1 MLISLLMVILC
12 PEEISVFSVFVNY
25 WNWSE
30 SLKFGLR
37 CLVRTQVIS
46 GELESFSE
54 SSISVSWRV
63 SLCISLNP
71 VKELKA
77 KFCLG
82 YLRVKFIV
90 FTQVMIL
97 LHSGIQ
103 AFLLVH

>member
-63 SLCISLNP
+63 SPVLISLYP
-71 VKELKA
+71 VKKLKA

-82 YLRVKFIV
+82 YLRVRFIV
-90 FTQVMIL
+90 FSTQVKFL
-97 LHSGIQ
+97 LHSG
-103 AFLLVH
+103 F